1 MKNNEMNRALVEC
14 VPNFSEGR
22 NELTIKNIADS
33 IRSVPNV
40 SLLHVDA
47 GYDANRTVMT
57 IVGDPDAV
65 AEAAFRAMKTA
76 AQLIDMRTQMGE
88 HPRFGATDVCPF
100 IPVSGISMDE
110 VVELTHRLGKR
121 VGEELGIHVYL
132 YEESATAPHRR
143 NLATCRKGEYEGLP
157 LKITLPDWIPD
168 FGPSQFNEQ
177 SGAVAMGARRFLVA
191 YNVNLNSQS
200 VELAKKLAAQIRESG
215 AMVQIGENAVH
226 QPGKLRCVKAIGWYM
241 QQYQCAQVSM
251 NLTNIDETPLHVVF
265 AELEGFVHAAGLE
278 ITGSELVGLIPK
290 SQLLGVA
297 YHLCNLNRIDEVPE
311 LECLVQ
317 AAERLQLHVP
327 QPFSPQ
333 KQVLEYAMEQSI

>member
-1 MKNNEMNRALVEC
+1 MKINEMNGSLVEC

-22 NELTIKNIADS
+22 NVLVIKNIADS

-40 SLLHVDA
+40 SLLHVDS
-47 GYDANRTVMT
+47 GFDANRTVMT
-57 IVGDPDAV
+57 FVGKPQAV

-76 AQLIDMRTQMGE
+76 AQLIDMRKQMGE

-110 VVELTHRLGKR
+110 VVELTRQLGKR
-121 VGEELGIHVYL
+121 VGDELGIHVYL
-132 YEESATAPHRR
+132 YEESASAPHRR
-143 NLATCRKGEYEGLP
+143 NLAACRKGEYEGLP

-168 FGPSQFNEQ
+168 FGPSQLNEQ
-177 SGAVAMGARRFLVA
+177 SGAVALGARRFLVA
-191 YNVNLNSQS
+191 YNVNLSTQS
-200 VELAKKLAAQIRESG
+200 VELAKKIAAQIRESG
-215 AMVQIGENAVH
+215 AKVQIGESLVL
-226 QPGKLRCVKAIGWYM
+226 QPGKLKFVKAIGWYM

-265 AELEGFVHAAGLE
+265 DELEGLIHAAGLE

-297 YHLCNLNRIDEVPE
+297 QHLCNLVESDEVPE
-311 LECLVQ
+311 LDCIIQ

>member
-1 MKNNEMNRALVEC
+1 MNRTLVEC

-22 NELTIKNIADS
+22 NALTIQAIADS

-40 SLLHVDA
+40 SLLHIDT
-47 GYDANRTVMT
+47 GHDANRTVMT
-57 IVGDPDAV
+57 FVGDPQAV
-65 AEAAFRAMKTA
+65 SEAAFRAMKTA
-76 AQLIDMRTQMGE
+76 SQLIDMRTHLGE

-110 VVELTHRLGKR
+110 VVALTRQLGRR

-143 NLATCRKGEYEGLP
+143 NLAACRKGEYEGLP
-157 LKITLPDWIPD
+157 LKVTLPDWIPD
-168 FGPSQFNEQ
+168 FGPSQLNQ
-177 SGAVAMGARRFLVA
+177 RSGAVALGARRFLVA
-191 YNVNLNSQS
+191 YNVNLSTQS
-200 VELAKKLAAQIRESG
+200 VEIAKKLAAQIRESG
-215 AMVQIGENAVH
+215 KTIQRDGTLVH
-226 QPGKLRCVKAIGWYM
+226 LPGKLKNVKAIGWYM

-265 AELEGFVHAAGLE
+265 AELEGLAHAAGLE

-297 YHLCNLNRIDEVPE
+297 HHLCNLNMSDEVSE
-311 LECLVQ
+311 LECLAQ
-317 AAERLQLHVP
+317 AAKRLKLQVP

-333 KQVLEYAMEQSI
+333 RQVLEYAMEQSI